1 MNVYD
6 EYVKAKGF
14 DEEGDAK
21 EGGDKVEEKA

>member
-21 EGGDKVEEKA
+21 EGEKVEEKA